1 MNPIKTLKKE
11 WPALLLLLMPFLII
25 PFVWDKLPDEI
36 PTHWNWQGEPDDYS
50 SNAFGLFL
58 LPCISILTYALL
70 FLLPR
75 IDPKRNI
82 DSKQKPL
89 SALRFFLPL
98 FFNAIFLVVI
108 FQGLG
113 YTFDINRAVHLLVI
127 LLFLVLGNYMSSMRP
142 NYFVGIRTPWTLE
155 DPEVWRRTHRLA
167 AKLWVGGA
175 LVLMMCWGVLGAEA
189 FKYVFF
195 GSIMVLALV
204 PVVYSYFIFSSS
216 EGAEGAADDVG
227 SAG

>member
-1 MNPIKTLKKE
+1 
-11 WPALLLLLMPFLII
+11 
-25 PFVWDKLPDEI
+25 
-36 PTHWNWQGEPDDYS
+36 
-50 SNAFGLFL
+50 
-58 LPCISILTYALL
+58 
-70 FLLPR
+70 
-75 IDPKRNI
+75 
-82 DSKQKPL
+82 
-89 SALRFFLPL
+89 
-98 FFNAIFLVVI
+98 
-108 FQGLG
+108 
-113 YTFDINRAVHLLVI
+113 VI